1 MRMSST
7 LERRVHLLLAQEQY
21 ERVADRA
28 RRRHTSVGAV
38 IREAIDLSFTR
49 ELDVRLAAA
58 DRILAW
64 GADNDEQADDWSES
78 KRAMADELTAKY
90 S

>member
-1 MRMSST
+1 MSST

-49 ELDVRLAAA
+49 ELDVRVAAA

-64 GADNDEQADDWSES
+64 GDDNDEPPEEWSES
-78 KRAMADELTAKY
+78 KRALEDELAAK
-90 S
+90 SS